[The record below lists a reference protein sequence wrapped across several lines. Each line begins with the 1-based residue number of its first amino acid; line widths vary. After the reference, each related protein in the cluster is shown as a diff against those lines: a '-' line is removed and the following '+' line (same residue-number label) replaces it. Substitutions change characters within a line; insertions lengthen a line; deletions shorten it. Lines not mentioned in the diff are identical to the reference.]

1 MKVEDLPKFK
11 GVANDEGLVI
21 VEHAVMIVKGPAL
34 VNHLAVV
41 EALVTNKDQV
51 PLRVTSESES
61 WCRLYP
67 S

>member
-1 MKVEDLPKFK
+1 MKVGDLPKFK

-21 VEHAVMIVKGPAL
+21 VEHAVIVKGPVL
-34 VNHLAVV
+34 VNHLAIV
-41 EALVTNKDQV
+41 EALVTNEDQV

-61 WCRLYP
+61 WCHLYP